1 MRWFCSLSK
10 KLSEDPMPVAPVSA
24 VAEAVVSE
32 IGASEVVASEAVVP
46 EVVASEAV
54 VPVSVSLSRTV
65 CCVDPAKTCVGPLS
79 CLPRHKPL
87 VLRSTP
93 PVDSDKEIPVVT
105 VSVPDATPG
114 PVPPTEASVQAPQ

>member
-24 VAEAVVSE
+24 VAEPVAPVSAVAE
-32 IGASEVVASEAVVP
+32 AVASEAV
-46 EVVASEAV
+46 A
-54 VPVSVSLSRTV
+54 PVSVSLSRTA
-65 CCVDPAKTCVGPLS
+65 CCVDPARTCVGPLS
-79 CLPRHKPL
+79 CLPRRQPL

>member
-1 MRWFCSLSK
+1 
-10 KLSEDPMPVAPVSA
+10 MPVAPVSA
-24 VAEAVVSE
+24 VAEAVAPVSAVAE
-32 IGASEVVASEAVVP
+32 AVASEAV
-46 EVVASEAV
+46 ASEAV
-54 VPVSVSLSRTV
+54 APVSVSLSRTA
-65 CCVDPAKTCVGPLS
+65 CCVDPARTCVGPLS
-79 CLPRHKPL
+79 CLPRRQPL

>member
-24 VAEAVVSE
+24 VAEAVAPVS
-32 IGASEVVASEAVVP
+32 VAPEAVAP
-46 EVVASEAV
+46 EAV
-54 VPVSVSLSRTV
+54 APVSVSLSRTA
-65 CCVDPAKTCVGPLS
+65 CCVDPARTCVGPLS
-79 CLPRHKPL
+79 CLPRRQPL